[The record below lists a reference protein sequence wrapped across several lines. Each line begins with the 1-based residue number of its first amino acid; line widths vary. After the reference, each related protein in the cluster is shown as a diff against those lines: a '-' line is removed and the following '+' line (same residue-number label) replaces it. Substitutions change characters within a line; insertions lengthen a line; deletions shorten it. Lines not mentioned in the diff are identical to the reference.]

1 MKRPGRIL
9 IVEDRED
16 WREILIE
23 TLVEG
28 GYVVE
33 CADTVKGALAKLA
46 QNFYHLLILDIRL
59 EDNDETNE
67 EGMTLL
73 SELGRCGV
81 SAGVEIIMLSAYGTM
96 EQMRE
101 AFTQFNVAD
110 FASKTKFLDE
120 EFLAQVQ
127 RLFAG
132 RMRSNLDL
140 NVYWEETPG
149 PEHLV
154 VNLQV
159 DGHRVKRGTP
169 LQELLGAELDELLCR
184 LFYQANYLMARP
196 LAVGQSGAGILWVQP
211 FYETGGGRPV
221 VVKFGDHRSI
231 GVEHH
236 NFTTYVQPF
245 ISGGRST
252 SVPPEGLR
260 RTVRLGGIVYT
271 LLGTDSDQLD
281 NFGDFYRR
289 STAGEIG
296 SALDRLFFDTCA
308 NWYANPG
315 RLQPLNLTSEYETLL
330 GLTPA
335 KLEHALAHNFTDVQG
350 DQRLHFGSLP
360 GAHHFTNPVREL
372 KEHRFVKSTYV
383 ATTHGDFN
391 ETNILVDPS
400 GRSWLIDFGR
410 TGQGHVL
417 RDVAELDSI
426 VRFKLL
432 GSEEATLEE
441 RLRMEESLAS
451 IRHFGEIDK
460 LAASF
465 NTDNAALRKCY
476 DVTLHLR
483 AIAHKIVPPQVAD
496 DMGEYYVALLYFALN
511 SIRFHSL
518 TEVQRQHGLLCASL
532 LTDCLRQTARLL

>member
-1 MKRPGRIL
+1 MNRPGRIL
-9 IVEDRED
+9 IVDDRED

-23 TLVEG
+23 TLEEG
-28 GYVVE
+28 GYVVDS
-33 CADTVKGALAKLA
+33 ADTVKGALVKLS

-59 EDNDETNE
+59 EDSDTTNE
-67 EGMTLL
+67 EGMALL
-73 SELGRCGV
+73 GELERCGV
-81 SAGVEIIMLSAYGTM
+81 SAGLEIIMLSAYGTM

-101 AFTQFNVAD
+101 AFRQYNVAD

-127 RLFAG
+127 RVFAG
-132 RMRSNLDL
+132 RTRSNLKL
-140 NVYWEETPG
+140 NIHWEDSPG
-149 PEHLV
+149 PEEFV

-211 FYETGGGRPV
+211 FYEAGGGRPV

-231 GVEHH
+231 GEEYH
-236 NFTTYVQPF
+236 NFSTYVQPF
-245 ISGGRST
+245 ISGGRNT
-252 SVPPEGLR
+252 SVPAEGLR
-260 RTVRLGGIVYT
+260 RTVRLGGIIYT
-271 LLGTDSDQLD
+271 LLGADSDQMD

-289 STAGEIG
+289 STVTEIG
-296 SALDRLFFDTCA
+296 DALDRLFFDTCA
-308 NWYANPG
+308 SWYANPG
-315 RLQPLNLTSEYETLL
+315 RLQPLNLTSEYEALL

-335 KLEHALAHNFTDVQG
+335 KLEHALAHNFKDVEG
-350 DQRLHFGSLP
+350 EQRLHFGALS
-360 GAHHFTNPVREL
+360 GEQSFTNPVRGL

-383 ATTHGDFN
+383 TTTHGDFN
-391 ETNILVDPS
+391 ETNILMDRL
-400 GRSWLIDFGR
+400 GQSWLIDFGR
-410 TGQGHVL
+410 TGQGHIL

-432 GSEEATLEE
+432 GPEEATLED
-441 RLRMEESLAS
+441 RLRLEESLSS

-465 NTDNAALRKCY
+465 ATDNAALRKCFAI
-476 DVTLHLR
+476 TLHLR
-483 AIAHKIVPPQVAD
+483 SISRKIVPPQAAD
-496 DMGEYYVALLYFALN
+496 DMGEYYIALLYFSLN

-518 TEVQRQHGLLCASL
+518 TDVQRQHGLLSASL